1 MAKIL
6 TYRRWSYALHL
17 FRRWLSNKFSAI
29 KIDLTPVEEK
39 VDEVSDQIGDLNDI
53 IESINGDT
61 VDNIVDLYLDDE
73 AEQIENI
80 IGDWSNE

>member
-6 TYRRWSYALHL
+6 TYRRWSYTLHL

-39 VDEVSDQIGDLNDI
+39 LDTTVAQESTSQEILTAVQSVPAIPLTNDQVETI
-53 IESINGDT
+53 INHVIN
-61 VDNIVDLYLDDE
+61 
-73 AEQIENI
+73 
-80 IGDWSNE
+80 S

>member
-6 TYRRWSYALHL
+6 TYRRWSYTLHL

-39 VDEVSDQIGDLNDI
+39 LDTTVAQESTSQEIKTLILQEGIEHANEYAQQIN
-53 IESINGDT
+53 E
-61 VDNIVDLYLDDE
+61 
-73 AEQIENI
+73 I

>member
-6 TYRRWSYALHL
+6 TYRRWSYTLHL

-39 VDEVSDQIGDLNDI
+39 LDTTVAQESTSQEILTACDPRIASDEDVDTFL
-53 IESINGDT
+53 DT
-61 VDNIVDLYLDDE
+61 VLTNY
-73 AEQIENI
+73 EQ
-80 IGDWSNE
+80 